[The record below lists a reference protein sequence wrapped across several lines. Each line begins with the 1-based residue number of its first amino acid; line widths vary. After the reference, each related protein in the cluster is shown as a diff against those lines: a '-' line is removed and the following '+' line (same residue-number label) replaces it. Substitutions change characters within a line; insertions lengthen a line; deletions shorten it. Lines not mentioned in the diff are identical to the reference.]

1 MDMGGVHISGGTP
14 QVVHGDIVGG
24 DKITTI
30 VSAAVRQ
37 PNTILERAEE
47 AVLDASELAF
57 GDARDLLKALRT
69 IRKAKKSGTKEEVEK
84 AIDDLEK
91 SPNSQVIIAF
101 VSELKNE

>member
-1 MDMGGVHISGGTP
+1 MPNGIHFNGNSP

-30 VSAAVRQ
+30 VSAAIRQ
-37 PNTILERAEE
+37 PNTILERAED

-57 GDARDLLKALRT
+57 GEARDLLKALRT
-69 IRKAKKSGTKEEVEK
+69 IRKAQKSGAKEEVKK

-91 SPNSQVIIAF
+91 SPSSQVIIAF
-101 VSELKNE
+101 ISELKNE

>member
-1 MDMGGVHISGGTP
+1 MPNGIHFNGNSP
-14 QVVHGDIVGG
+14 KVVHGDIVGG

-30 VSAAVRQ
+30 VSAAIRP

-101 VSELKNE
+101 VSELK

>member
-1 MDMGGVHISGGTP
+1 MTPQKGTQMGGIHFNGNSP

-30 VSAAVRQ
+30 VSAAIRQ

-57 GDARDLLKALRT
+57 GEARDLLKALRT
-69 IRKAKKSGTKEEVEK
+69 IRKAQKSGTKEEVKK
-84 AIDDLEK
+84 AI
-91 SPNSQVIIAF
+91 
-101 VSELKNE
+101 SELFSML

>member
-1 MDMGGVHISGGTP
+1 MPNGIHFNGNSP

-57 GDARDLLKALRT
+57 GEARDLLKALRLV
-69 IRKAKKSGTKEEVEK
+69 RKATKSSTKEEVKK
-84 AIDDLEK
+84 AIIELGTM
-91 SPNSQVIIAF
+91 PGGQVIIAF

>member
-1 MDMGGVHISGGTP
+1 MGNISFGGNAP

-30 VSAAVRQ
+30 ISAAVR
-37 PNTILERAEE
+37 PTSTIIERAEE

-57 GDARDLLKALRT
+57 GEARDLLKALRMV
-69 IRKAKKSGTKEEVEK
+69 RKAQKTGTKEDVAK

-91 SPNSQVIIAF
+91 MSGKQVIIAF
-101 VSELKNE
+101 ISELKNE